1 MKRSELRK
9 LIIEEFIK
17 LTESKRVNSTQVK
30 IYEKGFK
37 KAVPSVKWVKSAF
50 HRGEPKLFID
60 YTRFSDRA
68 KLQRA
73 GEQMG
78 LTYVADG
85 RVTHRPGLDYRAGD
99 RMIPAAAGGGL
110 GIGHN
115 WMVFIKE

>member
-9 LIIEEFIK
+9 LIMEEFIK
-17 LTESKRVNSTQVK
+17 LAEAKRVNSSQVK

-37 KAVPSVKWVKSAF
+37 KVVPSVKWVKAAF
-50 HRGEPKLFID
+50 HRGEPKLFVD
-60 YTRFSDRA
+60 YTKFSDRA

-85 RVTHRPGLDYRAGD
+85 RVTNRPGLDFNRGD
-99 RMIPAAAGGGL
+99 RMTGGSGVL
-110 GIGHN
+110 GIGNN